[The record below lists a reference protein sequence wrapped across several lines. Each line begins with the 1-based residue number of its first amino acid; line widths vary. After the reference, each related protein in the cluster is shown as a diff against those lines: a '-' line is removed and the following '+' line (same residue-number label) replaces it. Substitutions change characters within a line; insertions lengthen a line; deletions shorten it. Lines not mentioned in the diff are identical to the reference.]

1 MHFVLLQTFQIEIAN
16 IAPGDA
22 VTFVSSGTFG
32 GQQYLIWY
40 PFWIFDLFEIRRY
53 LWEAIQCKAAQFC
66 REKVFYA
73 LESNK
78 QPINQLKL
86 KRQQKVFSLQISLTK
101 LSFVEIHDVNIFIFY
116 PPVYVD
122 CNMCNVM
129 QYENLMSY
137 RWGRH
142 DFVRDKLMKI
152 NASVSFRIEG
162 HLDVSMAMIFVGLPM
177 HISVVKVFE
186 FYF

>member
-1 MHFVLLQTFQIEIAN
+1 MAN
-16 IAPGDA
+16 IAFGDA
-22 VTFVSSGTFG
+22 VTFVSCGTFG

-86 KRQQKVFSLQISLTK
+86 KKHKPEECDEKNIEKSLESNKQPINQLKLKRQQKVFSLQISLTK
-101 LSFVEIHDVNIFIFY
+101 LSFVMWTFSYFTNLFVLTVDV
-116 PPVYVD
+116 
-122 CNMCNVM
+122 
-129 QYENLMSY
+129 
-137 RWGRH
+137 
-142 DFVRDKLMKI
+142 
-152 NASVSFRIEG
+152 
-162 HLDVSMAMIFVGLPM
+162 IFVM
-177 HISVVKVFE
+177 
-186 FYF
+186 